1 MTLIPSQLQA
11 QTFHANACPPNETF
25 MQASR
30 RLVVAAATAL
40 ALSLFA
46 LAPAA
51 AREIPVGIFNAT
63 SGVFAFGGV
72 PIQNGMRLA
81 LEEANQK
88 GLPGGA
94 KIKIIEGDTAADK
107 AQAITLANQFG
118 RRDGV
123 LMMMGPTNSFEAIAA
138 GPVVNE
144 LQVPM
149 FAIGS
154 SNAILATGPWAYK
167 VQAQAV
173 DIMGFLAKYVAE
185 KSGIKK
191 IALVFDQG
199 SDGIIEQKNAFRD
212 AVKAGGVAIVSENG
226 ILTSESNFL
235 ALATKLSSQD
245 IDAIYVGAPPEIT
258 ANLAIQ
264 LRQAGLPARVRIVG
278 PSSLAS
284 LKYTK
289 TGGSAV
295 EGTIIVA
302 DYSVNST
309 NALNAAFVN
318 AYKAR
323 YKETPDNWAAM
334 GYTLAQIGVQAI
346 RDAGPNPDRAKVR
359 AALEKINN
367 VPVVIG
373 NGMWVKDKER
383 RPSYGGV
390 MITVKNGELALLP

>member
-1 MTLIPSQLQA
+1 MHPV
-11 QTFHANACPPNETF
+11 
-25 MQASR
+25 R
-30 RLVVAAATAL
+30 RLMVATAASL
-40 ALSLFA
+40 ALTSFA
-46 LAPAA
+46 APPATAEELA
-51 AREIPVGIFNAT
+51 VGVFNAT
-63 SGVFAFGGV
+63 TGTFAFGGV

-88 GLPGGA
+88 GLPGSN
-94 KIKIIEGDTAADK
+94 KIKIVEGDTAADK

-118 RRDGV
+118 RRDRV
-123 LMMMGPTNSFEAIAA
+123 LMIMGPTNSFEAIAA

-154 SNAILATGPWAYK
+154 SNALLAAGPWSFK

-212 AVKAGGVAIVSENG
+212 AVKAGGVAIDSENG
-226 ILTSESNFL
+226 ILTSEANFL
-235 ALATKLSSQD
+235 ALATKLASSD
-245 IDAIYVGAPPEIT
+245 VDGIYVGAPPEIT

-264 LRQAGLPARVRIVG
+264 LRQAGLPAKVRIVG

-284 LKYTK
+284 QKYMK

-295 EGTIIVA
+295 EGSIIIA
-302 DYSVNST
+302 DYSVNSA
-309 NALNAAFVN
+309 NPLNAAFVA

-346 RDAGPNPDRAKVR
+346 RNAGPSPDRAKVR
-359 AALEKINN
+359 AELEKISN
-367 VPVVIG
+367 VPVVMG

-383 RPSYGGV
+383 HPTYGGV
-390 MITVKNGELALLP
+390 MLTVKGGELALLP

>member
-1 MTLIPSQLQA
+1 MHPV
-11 QTFHANACPPNETF
+11 
-25 MQASR
+25 R
-30 RLVVAAATAL
+30 RLMAATAASL
-40 ALSLFA
+40 ALTSFA
-46 LAPAA
+46 APPATAEELA
-51 AREIPVGIFNAT
+51 VGVFNAT
-63 SGVFAFGGV
+63 TGTFAFGGV

-88 GLPGGA
+88 GLPGGH
-94 KIKIIEGDTAADK
+94 KIKIVEGDTAADK

-118 RRDGV
+118 RRDRV
-123 LMMMGPTNSFEAIAA
+123 LMIMGPTNSFEAIAA

-154 SNAILATGPWAYK
+154 SNALLAAGPWSFK

-212 AVKAGGVAIVSENG
+212 AVKAGGVAIDSENG
-226 ILTSESNFL
+226 ILTSEANFL
-235 ALATKLSSQD
+235 ALATKLASSD
-245 IDAIYVGAPPEIT
+245 VDGIYVGAPPEIT

-264 LRQAGLPARVRIVG
+264 LRQAGLPAKVRIVG

-284 LKYTK
+284 QKYMK

-295 EGTIIVA
+295 EGSIIIA
-302 DYSVNST
+302 DYSVNSA
-309 NALNAAFVN
+309 NPLNAAFVA

-346 RDAGPNPDRAKVR
+346 RNAGPSPDRAKVR
-359 AALEKINN
+359 AELEKISN
-367 VPVVIG
+367 VPVVMG

-383 RPSYGGV
+383 HPTYGGV
-390 MITVKNGELALLP
+390 MLTVKGGELALLP

>member
-1 MTLIPSQLQA
+1 MHPA
-11 QTFHANACPPNETF
+11 
-25 MQASR
+25 R
-30 RLVVAAATAL
+30 RLMVATAASL
-40 ALSLFA
+40 ALTSFA
-46 LAPAA
+46 ALPAA
-51 AREIPVGIFNAT
+51 AEELPVGVFNAT
-63 SGVFAFGGV
+63 TGTFAFGGV

-88 GLPGGA
+88 GLPGGN
-94 KIKIIEGDTAADK
+94 KIKIVEGDTAADK

-118 RRDGV
+118 RRDRV
-123 LMMMGPTNSFEAIAA
+123 LMIMGPTNSFEAIAA

-154 SNAILATGPWAYK
+154 SNALLAAGPWSFK

-212 AVKAGGVAIVSENG
+212 AVKAGGVAIDSENG
-226 ILTSESNFL
+226 ILTSEANFL
-235 ALATKLSSQD
+235 ALATKLASSD
-245 IDAIYVGAPPEIT
+245 VDGIYVGAPPEIT

-264 LRQAGLPARVRIVG
+264 LRQAGLPAKVRIVG

-284 LKYTK
+284 QKYMK

-295 EGTIIVA
+295 EGSIIIA

-309 NALNAAFVN
+309 NPLNAAFVA

-346 RDAGPNPDRAKVR
+346 RNAGPCPDRAKVR
-359 AALEKINN
+359 AELEKINN
-367 VPVVIG
+367 VPVVMG

-383 RPSYGGV
+383 HPTYGGV
-390 MITVKNGELALLP
+390 MLTVKGGDLALLP

>member
-1 MTLIPSQLQA
+1 
-11 QTFHANACPPNETF
+11 
-25 MQASR
+25 MQVLR
-30 RLVVAAATAL
+30 RLTLAASAAL
-40 ALSLFA
+40 ALSSLAA
-46 LAPAA
+46 LPAA
-51 AREIPVGIFNAT
+51 AQELPVAIFGAT

-72 PIQNGMRLA
+72 PIQNGMRMA
-81 LEEANQK
+81 LEEANAK
-88 GLPGGA
+88 GMPGGA

-107 AQAITLANQFG
+107 AQAISLATQFG
-118 RRDGV
+118 RRDKAI
-123 LMMMGPTNSFEAIAA
+123 LIMGPTNSFEAIAA

-154 SNAILATGPWAYK
+154 SNAILATGPWAFK

-191 IALVFDQG
+191 VALVFDQG

-212 AVKAGGVAIVSENG
+212 GVKAGGVAIVSENG

-235 ALATKLSSQD
+235 ALATKLASQD
-245 IDAIYVGAPPEIT
+245 VDGIYVGAPPEIT

-264 LRQAGLPARVRIVG
+264 LRQAGLPAKVRIIG

-284 LKYTK
+284 LKYMQ
-289 TGGSAV
+289 TGGKAV
-295 EGTIIVA
+295 EGTIIIA
-302 DYSVNST
+302 DYAAASSNP
-309 NALNAAFVN
+309 LNAAFLA

-334 GYTLAQIGVQAI
+334 GYTLGQIGVQAI
-346 RDAGPNPDRAKVR
+346 RNAGPNPDRAKVR
-359 AALEKINN
+359 AELEKITN
-367 VPVVIG
+367 VPVVMG
-373 NGMWVKDKER
+373 NGLWVKDKER
-383 RPSYGGV
+383 HPTYGGV
-390 MITVKNGELALLP
+390 MLTVKNGELALLP

>member
-1 MTLIPSQLQA
+1 MNTMLSMP
-11 QTFHANACPPNETF
+11 
-25 MQASR
+25 R
-30 RLVVAAATAL
+30 RSAIAAAI
-40 ALSLFA
+40 LFA
-46 LAPAA
+46 TGGLAFAQSK
-51 AREIPVGIFNAT
+51 EIPVGVFNSLT
-63 SGVFAFGGV
+63 GTYAFGGV

-88 GLPGGA
+88 GLPGGN
-94 KIKIIEGDTAADK
+94 KIKILEGDTAADK
-107 AQAITLANQFG
+107 AQAIALASQFG
-118 RRDGV
+118 RRDKA
-123 LMMMGPTNSFEAIAA
+123 LMVMGPTNSFEAIAA

-144 LQVPM
+144 LQMPM

-154 SNAILATGPWAYK
+154 SNAILATGPWAFK
-167 VQAQAV
+167 VQAQGA

-212 AVKAGGVAIVSENG
+212 AVKAGGVAIDSENG

-235 ALATKLSSQD
+235 ALATKLASAD
-245 IDAIYVGAPPEIT
+245 IDAVYVGAPPEIT

-264 LRQAGLPARVRIVG
+264 LRQAGMPAKVRVVG

-284 LKYTK
+284 QKYIK

-295 EGTIIVA
+295 EGSIIVA
-302 DYSVNST
+302 DYAVNSK
-309 NALNAAFVN
+309 NPLNAAFVD

-334 GYTLAQIGVQAI
+334 GYTLGQIGVQAI
-346 RDAGPNPDRAKVR
+346 RNAGPAPDRAKVR
-359 AALEKINN
+359 AELEKINN
-367 VPVVIG
+367 VPVVMG
-373 NGMWVKDKER
+373 NGTWVKDKDR
-383 RPSYGGV
+383 HPNYGGV
-390 MITVKNGELALLP
+390 MLTVKNGELALLP

>member
-1 MTLIPSQLQA
+1 MHPA
-11 QTFHANACPPNETF
+11 
-25 MQASR
+25 R
-30 RLVVAAATAL
+30 RLMVATAASL
-40 ALSLFA
+40 ALTSFA
-46 LAPAA
+46 ALPAA
-51 AREIPVGIFNAT
+51 AEELAVGVFNAT
-63 SGVFAFGGV
+63 SGTFAFGGV

-88 GLPGGA
+88 GLPGGN
-94 KIKIIEGDTAADK
+94 KIRIVEGDTAADK

-118 RRDGV
+118 RRDRV
-123 LMMMGPTNSFEAIAA
+123 LMIMGPTNSFEAIAA

-154 SNAILATGPWAYK
+154 SNALLAAGPWSFK

-212 AVKAGGVAIVSENG
+212 AVKAGGVAIDSENG
-226 ILTSESNFL
+226 ILTSEANFL
-235 ALATKLSSQD
+235 ALATKLASSD
-245 IDAIYVGAPPEIT
+245 VDGIYVGAPPEIT

-264 LRQAGLPARVRIVG
+264 LRQAGLPAKVRIVG

-284 LKYTK
+284 QKYMK

-295 EGTIIVA
+295 EGSIIIA
-302 DYSVNST
+302 DYSVNSA
-309 NALNAAFVN
+309 NPLNTAFVA

-346 RDAGPNPDRAKVR
+346 RNAGPGPDRAKVR
-359 AALEKINN
+359 AELEKINN
-367 VPVVIG
+367 VPVVMG
-373 NGMWVKDKER
+373 NGMWLKDKER
-383 RPSYGGV
+383 HPTYGGV
-390 MITVKNGELALLP
+390 MLTVKGGDLALLP

>member
-1 MTLIPSQLQA
+1 
-11 QTFHANACPPNETF
+11 
-25 MQASR
+25 MQVLR
-30 RLVVAAATAL
+30 RLTLAATA
-40 ALSLFA
+40 A
-46 LAPAA
+46 LAISSLAA
-51 AREIPVGIFNAT
+51 APATAEELPVAIMNAT

-88 GLPGGA
+88 GMPGGA
-94 KIKIIEGDTAADK
+94 KIKIIEGDEAADK
-107 AQAITLANQFG
+107 AQAISLATQFG
-118 RRDGV
+118 RRDRA
-123 LMMMGPTNSFEAIAA
+123 LMIMGPTNSFSAIAA
-138 GPVVNE
+138 GPVTNE
-144 LQVPM
+144 LQVPL

-154 SNAILATGPWAYK
+154 SNGILATGPWAFK
-167 VQAQAV
+167 VQAQAA
-173 DIMGFLAKYVAE
+173 DIMGFLSKYVAE

-212 AVKAGGVAIVSENG
+212 GVKAGGVAIVSENG

-235 ALATKLSSQD
+235 ALATKLASQD
-245 IDAIYVGAPPEIT
+245 IDAVYVGAPPEIT

-264 LRQAGLPARVRIVG
+264 MRQAGVPAKVRIVG

-284 LKYTK
+284 LKYMQ
-289 TGGSAV
+289 TGGKAV
-295 EGTIIVA
+295 EGTLIVA
-302 DYSVNST
+302 DYSAASNT
-309 NALNAAFVN
+309 PMNAEFVK

-346 RDAGPNPDRAKVR
+346 RNAGPNPDRAKVR
-359 AALEKINN
+359 AELEKINN

-373 NGMWVKDKER
+373 NGMWVKDAER
-383 RPSYGGV
+383 HPTYGGV
-390 MITVKNGELALLP
+390 MLTVKNGDLAILQ

>member
-1 MTLIPSQLQA
+1 MHPV
-11 QTFHANACPPNETF
+11 
-25 MQASR
+25 R
-30 RLVVAAATAL
+30 RLMVATAASL
-40 ALSLFA
+40 ALTSFA
-46 LAPAA
+46 APPAA
-51 AREIPVGIFNAT
+51 AAELPVGVFNAT
-63 SGVFAFGGV
+63 SGTFAFGGV

-88 GLPGGA
+88 GLPGGN

-118 RRDGV
+118 RRDRV
-123 LMMMGPTNSFEAIAA
+123 LMIMGPTNSFEAIAA

-154 SNAILATGPWAYK
+154 SNALLAAGPWSFK

-212 AVKAGGVAIVSENG
+212 AVKAGGVAIDSENG
-226 ILTSESNFL
+226 ILTSEANFL
-235 ALATKLSSQD
+235 ALATKLASSD
-245 IDAIYVGAPPEIT
+245 VDGIYVGAPPEIT

-264 LRQAGLPARVRIVG
+264 LRQAGLPAKVRIVG

-284 LKYTK
+284 QKYMK

-295 EGTIIVA
+295 EGSIIIA

-309 NALNAAFVN
+309 NPLNAAFVA

-346 RDAGPNPDRAKVR
+346 RNAGPSPDRAKVR
-359 AALEKINN
+359 AELEKINN
-367 VPVVIG
+367 VPVVMG

-383 RPSYGGV
+383 HPTYGGV
-390 MITVKNGELALLP
+390 MLTVKGGDLALLP

>member
-1 MTLIPSQLQA
+1 MHPV
-11 QTFHANACPPNETF
+11 
-25 MQASR
+25 R
-30 RLVVAAATAL
+30 RLMVATAASL
-40 ALSLFA
+40 ALTSFA
-46 LAPAA
+46 APPATAEELA
-51 AREIPVGIFNAT
+51 VGVFNAT
-63 SGVFAFGGV
+63 TGTFAFGGV

-88 GLPGGA
+88 GLAGGN
-94 KIKIIEGDTAADK
+94 KIKIVEGDTAADK

-118 RRDGV
+118 RRDRV
-123 LMMMGPTNSFEAIAA
+123 LMIMGPTNSFEAIAA

-154 SNAILATGPWAYK
+154 SNALLAAGPWSFK

-212 AVKAGGVAIVSENG
+212 AVKAGGVAIDSENG
-226 ILTSESNFL
+226 ILTSEANFL
-235 ALATKLSSQD
+235 ALATKLASSD
-245 IDAIYVGAPPEIT
+245 VDGIYVGAPPEIT

-264 LRQAGLPARVRIVG
+264 LRQAGLPAKVRIVG

-284 LKYTK
+284 QKYMK

-295 EGTIIVA
+295 EGSIIIA
-302 DYSVNST
+302 DYSVNSA
-309 NALNAAFVN
+309 NPLNAAFVA

-346 RDAGPNPDRAKVR
+346 RNAGPSPDRAKVR
-359 AALEKINN
+359 AELEKINN
-367 VPVVIG
+367 VPVVMG

-383 RPSYGGV
+383 HPTYGGV
-390 MITVKNGELALLP
+390 MLTVKGGELALLP

>member
-1 MTLIPSQLQA
+1 M
-11 QTFHANACPPNETF
+11 QTF
-25 MQASR
+25 R
-30 RLVVAAATAL
+30 RLTLAAAIAL
-40 ALSLFA
+40 GSFA
-46 LAPAA
+46 LPTAA
-51 AREIPVGIFNAT
+51 QQELPIGIFNAT

-81 LEEANQK
+81 LEEANQA

-94 KIKIIEGDTAADK
+94 KIKIVEGDTAADK
-107 AQAITLANQFG
+107 AQAISLASQFG
-118 RRDGV
+118 RRDRV

-154 SNAILATGPWAYK
+154 SNAILATGPWAFK

-185 KSGIKK
+185 KSGIRK

-212 AVKAGGVAIVSENG
+212 GVKAGGVAIVSENG

-235 ALATKLSSQD
+235 ALATKLASQD
-245 IDAIYVGAPPEIT
+245 IDAVYIGAPPEIT

-264 LRQAGLPARVRIVG
+264 LRQAGVPAKVRIVG

-284 LKYTK
+284 TKYTK

-295 EGTIIVA
+295 EGSIIIA
-302 DYSVNST
+302 DYSINSS
-309 NALNAAFVN
+309 NPLNAAFVN

-323 YKETPDNWAAM
+323 YKELPDNWAAM

-346 RDAGPNPDRAKVR
+346 RNAGPNPDRAKVR
-359 AALEKINN
+359 NELEKISN
-367 VPVVIG
+367 VPVIMG
-373 NGMWVKDKER
+373 NGMWIKDKER
-383 RPSYGGV
+383 RPNYGGV
-390 MITVKNGELALLP
+390 MITVKGGELALLP

>member
-1 MTLIPSQLQA
+1 
-11 QTFHANACPPNETF
+11 
-25 MQASR
+25 MQVLR
-30 RLVVAAATAL
+30 RLTLAAAAAL
-40 ALSLFA
+40 ALSSFA
-46 LAPAA
+46 AAPAA
-51 AREIPVGIFNAT
+51 AQELPVAIMNAT

-88 GLPGGA
+88 GMPGGA
-94 KIKIIEGDTAADK
+94 KIKIIEGDEAADK
-107 AQAITLANQFG
+107 AQAISLATQFG
-118 RRDGV
+118 RRDRA
-123 LMMMGPTNSFEAIAA
+123 LMIMGPTNSFSAIAA
-138 GPVVNE
+138 GPVANE
-144 LQVPM
+144 LQVPL

-154 SNAILATGPWAYK
+154 SNGILATGPWAFK
-167 VQAQAV
+167 VQAQAA
-173 DIMGFLAKYVAE
+173 DIMGFLSRYVAE

-212 AVKAGGVAIVSENG
+212 GVKAGGVAIVSENG

-235 ALATKLSSQD
+235 ALATKLASQD
-245 IDAIYVGAPPEIT
+245 IDAVYVGAPPEIT

-264 LRQAGLPARVRIVG
+264 MRQAGVPAKVRIVG

-284 LKYTK
+284 LKYMQ
-289 TGGSAV
+289 TGGKAV
-295 EGTIIVA
+295 EGTLIVA
-302 DYSVNST
+302 DYSAASST
-309 NALNAAFVN
+309 PMNAEFVK

-346 RDAGPNPDRAKVR
+346 RNAGPNPDRAKVR
-359 AALEKINN
+359 AELEKISN

-373 NGMWVKDKER
+373 NGMWVKDAER
-383 RPSYGGV
+383 HPTYGGV
-390 MITVKNGELALLP
+390 MLTVKNGDLALLQ

>member
-1 MTLIPSQLQA
+1 MHPV
-11 QTFHANACPPNETF
+11 
-25 MQASR
+25 R
-30 RLVVAAATAL
+30 RLMVATAASL
-40 ALSLFA
+40 ALTSFA
-46 LAPAA
+46 APPATAEELA
-51 AREIPVGIFNAT
+51 VGVFNAT
-63 SGVFAFGGV
+63 SGTFAFGGV

-88 GLPGGA
+88 GLPGGN
-94 KIKIIEGDTAADK
+94 KIKIVEGDTAADK

-118 RRDGV
+118 RRDRV
-123 LMMMGPTNSFEAIAA
+123 LMIMGPTNSFEAIAA

-144 LQVPM
+144 LQIPM

-154 SNAILATGPWAYK
+154 SNALLAAGPWSFK

-212 AVKAGGVAIVSENG
+212 AVKAGGVAIDSENG
-226 ILTSESNFL
+226 ILTSEANFL
-235 ALATKLSSQD
+235 ALATKLASSD
-245 IDAIYVGAPPEIT
+245 VDGIYVGAPPEIT

-264 LRQAGLPARVRIVG
+264 LRQAGLPAKVRIVG

-284 LKYTK
+284 QKYMK

-295 EGTIIVA
+295 EGSIIIA
-302 DYSVNST
+302 DYSVSST
-309 NALNAAFVN
+309 NPLNAAFVA

-346 RDAGPNPDRAKVR
+346 RNAGPSPDRAKVR
-359 AALEKINN
+359 AELEKINN
-367 VPVVIG
+367 VPVVMG

-383 RPSYGGV
+383 HPTYGGV
-390 MITVKNGELALLP
+390 MLTVKGGELALLP

>member
-1 MTLIPSQLQA
+1 MHPV
-11 QTFHANACPPNETF
+11 
-25 MQASR
+25 R
-30 RLVVAAATAL
+30 RLMVATAASL
-40 ALSLFA
+40 ALTSFA
-46 LAPAA
+46 APPATAEELA
-51 AREIPVGIFNAT
+51 VGVFNAT
-63 SGVFAFGGV
+63 TGTFAFGGV

-88 GLPGGA
+88 GLPGGN
-94 KIKIIEGDTAADK
+94 KIKIVEGDTAADK
-107 AQAITLANQFG
+107 AQAIVLANQFG
-118 RRDGV
+118 RRDRV
-123 LMMMGPTNSFEAIAA
+123 LMIMGPTNSFEAIAA

-154 SNAILATGPWAYK
+154 SNALLAAGPWSFK

-212 AVKAGGVAIVSENG
+212 AVKAGGVAIDSENG
-226 ILTSESNFL
+226 ILTSEANFL
-235 ALATKLSSQD
+235 ALATKLASSD
-245 IDAIYVGAPPEIT
+245 VDGIYVGAPPEIT

-264 LRQAGLPARVRIVG
+264 LRQAGLPAKVRIVG

-284 LKYTK
+284 QKYMK

-295 EGTIIVA
+295 EGSIIIA

-309 NALNAAFVN
+309 NPLNAAFVA

-346 RDAGPNPDRAKVR
+346 RNAGPSPDRAKVR
-359 AALEKINN
+359 AELEKINN
-367 VPVVIG
+367 VPVVMG
-373 NGMWVKDKER
+373 NGMWLKDKER
-383 RPSYGGV
+383 HPTYGGV
-390 MITVKNGELALLP
+390 MLTVKGGELALLTR

>member
-1 MTLIPSQLQA
+1 MHPV
-11 QTFHANACPPNETF
+11 
-25 MQASR
+25 R
-30 RLVVAAATAL
+30 RLMVATAASL
-40 ALSLFA
+40 ALTSFA
-46 LAPAA
+46 ALPATAEELA
-51 AREIPVGIFNAT
+51 VGVFNAT
-63 SGVFAFGGV
+63 TGTFAFGGV

-88 GLPGGA
+88 GLPGGN
-94 KIKIIEGDTAADK
+94 KIKIVEGDTAADK

-118 RRDGV
+118 RRDRV
-123 LMMMGPTNSFEAIAA
+123 LMIMGPTNSFEAIAA

-154 SNAILATGPWAYK
+154 SNALLAAGPWSFK

-212 AVKAGGVAIVSENG
+212 AVKAGGVAIDSENG
-226 ILTSESNFL
+226 ILTSEANFL
-235 ALATKLSSQD
+235 ALATKLASSD
-245 IDAIYVGAPPEIT
+245 VDGIYVGAPPEIT

-264 LRQAGLPARVRIVG
+264 LRQAGLPAKVRIVG

-284 LKYTK
+284 QKYMK

-295 EGTIIVA
+295 EGSIIIA
-302 DYSVNST
+302 DYSVNSA
-309 NALNAAFVN
+309 NPLNAAFVA

-346 RDAGPNPDRAKVR
+346 RNAGPSPDRAKVR
-359 AALEKINN
+359 AELEKINN
-367 VPVVIG
+367 VPVVMG

-383 RPSYGGV
+383 HPTYGGV
-390 MITVKNGELALLP
+390 MLTVKGGELALLP

>member
-1 MTLIPSQLQA
+1 M
-11 QTFHANACPPNETF
+11 
-25 MQASR
+25 
-30 RLVVAAATAL
+30 VATAASL
-40 ALSLFA
+40 ALTSFA
-46 LAPAA
+46 APPATAEELA
-51 AREIPVGIFNAT
+51 VGVFNAT
-63 SGVFAFGGV
+63 TGTFAFGGV

-88 GLPGGA
+88 GLPGGN
-94 KIKIIEGDTAADK
+94 KIKIVEGDTAADK

-118 RRDGV
+118 RRDRV
-123 LMMMGPTNSFEAIAA
+123 LMIMGPTNSFEAIAA

-154 SNAILATGPWAYK
+154 SNALLAAGPWSFK

-212 AVKAGGVAIVSENG
+212 AVKAGGVAIDSENG
-226 ILTSESNFL
+226 ILTSEANFL
-235 ALATKLSSQD
+235 ALATKLASSD
-245 IDAIYVGAPPEIT
+245 VDGIYVGAPPEIT

-264 LRQAGLPARVRIVG
+264 LRQAGLPAKVRIVG

-284 LKYTK
+284 QKYMK

-295 EGTIIVA
+295 EGSIIIA

-309 NALNAAFVN
+309 NPLNAAFVA

-346 RDAGPNPDRAKVR
+346 RNAGPSPDRAKVR
-359 AALEKINN
+359 AELEKINN
-367 VPVVIG
+367 VPVVMG

-383 RPSYGGV
+383 HPTYGGV
-390 MITVKNGELALLP
+390 MLTVKGGELALLP

>member
-1 MTLIPSQLQA
+1 MHPV
-11 QTFHANACPPNETF
+11 
-25 MQASR
+25 R
-30 RLVVAAATAL
+30 RLMVATAASL
-40 ALSLFA
+40 ALTSFA
-46 LAPAA
+46 APPATAEELA
-51 AREIPVGIFNAT
+51 VGVFNAT
-63 SGVFAFGGV
+63 TGTFAFGGV

-88 GLPGGA
+88 GLPGGN
-94 KIKIIEGDTAADK
+94 KIKIVEGDTAADK

-118 RRDGV
+118 RRDRV
-123 LMMMGPTNSFEAIAA
+123 LMIMGPTNSFEAIAA

-154 SNAILATGPWAYK
+154 SNALLAAGPWSFK

-212 AVKAGGVAIVSENG
+212 AVKAGGVAIDSENG
-226 ILTSESNFL
+226 ILTSEANFL
-235 ALATKLSSQD
+235 ALATKLASSD
-245 IDAIYVGAPPEIT
+245 VDGIYVGAPPEIT

-264 LRQAGLPARVRIVG
+264 LRQAGLPAKVRIVG

-284 LKYTK
+284 QKYMK

-295 EGTIIVA
+295 EGSIIIA
-302 DYSVNST
+302 DYSVNSA
-309 NALNAAFVN
+309 NPLNAAFVA

-346 RDAGPNPDRAKVR
+346 RNAGPSPDRAKVR
-359 AALEKINN
+359 AELEKINN
-367 VPVVIG
+367 VPVVMG

-383 RPSYGGV
+383 HPTYGGV
-390 MITVKNGELALLP
+390 MLTVKGGELALLP

>member
-1 MTLIPSQLQA
+1 MHPV
-11 QTFHANACPPNETF
+11 
-25 MQASR
+25 R
-30 RLVVAAATAL
+30 RLMVATAASL
-40 ALSLFA
+40 ALTSFA
-46 LAPAA
+46 APPATAEELA
-51 AREIPVGIFNAT
+51 VGVFNAT
-63 SGVFAFGGV
+63 SGTFAFGGV

-88 GLPGGA
+88 GLPGGH
-94 KIKIIEGDTAADK
+94 KIKIVEGDTAADK

-118 RRDGV
+118 RRDRV
-123 LMMMGPTNSFEAIAA
+123 LMIMGPTNSFEAIAA

-154 SNAILATGPWAYK
+154 SNALLAAGPWSFK

-212 AVKAGGVAIVSENG
+212 AVKAGGVAIDSENG
-226 ILTSESNFL
+226 ILTSEANFL
-235 ALATKLSSQD
+235 ALATKLASSD
-245 IDAIYVGAPPEIT
+245 VDGIYVGAPPEIT

-264 LRQAGLPARVRIVG
+264 LRQAGLPAKVRIVG

-284 LKYTK
+284 QKYMK

-295 EGTIIVA
+295 EGSIIIA
-302 DYSVNST
+302 DYSVNSA
-309 NALNAAFVN
+309 NPLNAAFVA

-323 YKETPDNWAAM
+323 YKEVPDNWAAM

-346 RDAGPNPDRAKVR
+346 RNAGPSPDRAKVR
-359 AALEKINN
+359 AELEKISN
-367 VPVVIG
+367 VPVVMG
-373 NGMWVKDKER
+373 NGMWLKDKER
-383 RPSYGGV
+383 HPTYGGV
-390 MITVKNGELALLP
+390 MLTVKGGELALLP

>member
-1 MTLIPSQLQA
+1 
-11 QTFHANACPPNETF
+11 
-25 MQASR
+25 MQVIR
-30 RLVVAAATAL
+30 RLTLAAAAAL
-40 ALSLFA
+40 AISSLA
-46 LAPAA
+46 AAPAMA
-51 AREIPVGIFNAT
+51 AELPVAIMNAT

-88 GLPGGA
+88 GMPGGA
-94 KIKIIEGDTAADK
+94 KIKIIEGDEAADK
-107 AQAITLANQFG
+107 AQAISLATQFG
-118 RRDGV
+118 RRDRA
-123 LMMMGPTNSFEAIAA
+123 LMIMGPTNSFSAIAA
-138 GPVVNE
+138 GPVANE
-144 LQVPM
+144 LQVPL

-154 SNAILATGPWAYK
+154 SNGILATGPWAFK
-167 VQAQAV
+167 VQAQAA
-173 DIMGFLAKYVAE
+173 DIMGFLSKYVAE

-212 AVKAGGVAIVSENG
+212 GVKAGGVTIVSENG

-235 ALATKLSSQD
+235 ALATKLASQD
-245 IDAIYVGAPPEIT
+245 IDAVYVGAPPEIT

-264 LRQAGLPARVRIVG
+264 MRQAGVPARVRIVG

-284 LKYTK
+284 LKYMQ

-295 EGTIIVA
+295 EGTLIVA
-302 DYSVNST
+302 DYSAASNT
-309 NALNAAFVN
+309 PMNADFVK

-346 RDAGPNPDRAKVR
+346 RNAGPNPDRAKVR
-359 AALEKINN
+359 AELEKINN

-373 NGMWVKDKER
+373 NGMWVKDAER
-383 RPSYGGV
+383 HPTYGGV
-390 MITVKNGELALLP
+390 MLTVKNGDLAILQ

>member
-1 MTLIPSQLQA
+1 MHPA
-11 QTFHANACPPNETF
+11 
-25 MQASR
+25 R
-30 RLVVAAATAL
+30 RLMAATAAGL
-40 ALSLFA
+40 ALASFA
-46 LAPAA
+46 ALPAA
-51 AREIPVGIFNAT
+51 AEELAVGVFNAT
-63 SGVFAFGGV
+63 TGTFAFGGV

-88 GLPGGA
+88 GLPGGH
-94 KIKIIEGDTAADK
+94 KIKIVEGDTAADK

-118 RRDGV
+118 RRDRV
-123 LMMMGPTNSFEAIAA
+123 LMIMGPTNSFEAIAA

-154 SNAILATGPWAYK
+154 SNALLAAGPWSFK

-185 KSGIKK
+185 KSGIRK

-212 AVKAGGVAIVSENG
+212 AVKAGGVAIDSENG
-226 ILTSESNFL
+226 ILTSEANFL
-235 ALATKLSSQD
+235 ALATKLASSD
-245 IDAIYVGAPPEIT
+245 VDGIYVGAPPEIT

-264 LRQAGLPARVRIVG
+264 LRQAGLPAKVRIVG

-284 LKYTK
+284 QKYMK

-295 EGTIIVA
+295 EGSIIIA
-302 DYSVNST
+302 DYSVNSA
-309 NALNAAFVN
+309 NPLNAAFVA

-346 RDAGPNPDRAKVR
+346 RNAGPSPDRAKVR
-359 AALEKINN
+359 AELEKINN
-367 VPVVIG
+367 VPVVMG

-383 RPSYGGV
+383 HPTYGGV
-390 MITVKNGELALLP
+390 MLTVKGGELALLP

>member
-1 MTLIPSQLQA
+1 
-11 QTFHANACPPNETF
+11 
-25 MQASR
+25 MQVLR
-30 RLVVAAATAL
+30 RLTLAAAAAL
-40 ALSLFA
+40 ALSSL
-46 LAPAA
+46 AA
-51 AREIPVGIFNAT
+51 APVGAQELPVGIMNAT

-88 GLPGGA
+88 GMPGGA
-94 KIKIIEGDTAADK
+94 KIKIIEGDEAADK
-107 AQAITLANQFG
+107 AQAISLTTQFG
-118 RRDGV
+118 RRDRV
-123 LMMMGPTNSFEAIAA
+123 LMIMGPTNSFSAIAA
-138 GPVVNE
+138 GPVANE
-144 LQVPM
+144 LQVPL

-154 SNAILATGPWAYK
+154 SNGILATGPWAFK
-167 VQAQAV
+167 VQAQAA
-173 DIMGFLAKYVAE
+173 DIMGFLSKYVAE

-212 AVKAGGVAIVSENG
+212 GVKAGGVAIVSENG

-235 ALATKLSSQD
+235 ALATKLASQD
-245 IDAIYVGAPPEIT
+245 IDAVYVGAPPEIT

-264 LRQAGLPARVRIVG
+264 MRQAGVPAKVRIVG

-284 LKYTK
+284 LKYMK

-295 EGTIIVA
+295 EGTLIVA
-302 DYSVNST
+302 DYSAASST
-309 NALNAAFVN
+309 PMNGDFVK

-346 RDAGPNPDRAKVR
+346 RNAGPNPDRAKVR
-359 AALEKINN
+359 AELEKINN

-373 NGMWVKDKER
+373 NGTWLKDAER
-383 RPSYGGV
+383 HPTYGGV
-390 MITVKNGELALLP
+390 MLTVKNGDLALLP

>member
-1 MTLIPSQLQA
+1 MHPV
-11 QTFHANACPPNETF
+11 
-25 MQASR
+25 R
-30 RLVVAAATAL
+30 RLMVATAASL
-40 ALSLFA
+40 ALTSFA
-46 LAPAA
+46 APPATAEELA
-51 AREIPVGIFNAT
+51 VGVFNAT
-63 SGVFAFGGV
+63 TGTFAFGGV

-88 GLPGGA
+88 GLPGGN
-94 KIKIIEGDTAADK
+94 KIKIVEGDTAADK
-107 AQAITLANQFG
+107 AQAIVLANQFG
-118 RRDGV
+118 RRDRV
-123 LMMMGPTNSFEAIAA
+123 LMIMGPTNSFEAIAA

-154 SNAILATGPWAYK
+154 SNALLAAGPWSFK

-212 AVKAGGVAIVSENG
+212 AVKAGGVAIDSENG
-226 ILTSESNFL
+226 ILTSEANFL
-235 ALATKLSSQD
+235 ALATKLASSD
-245 IDAIYVGAPPEIT
+245 VDGIYVGAPPEIT

-264 LRQAGLPARVRIVG
+264 LRQAGLPAKVRIVG

-284 LKYTK
+284 QKYMK

-295 EGTIIVA
+295 EGSIIIA

-309 NALNAAFVN
+309 NPLNAAFVA

-346 RDAGPNPDRAKVR
+346 RNAGPSPDRAKVR
-359 AALEKINN
+359 AELEKINN
-367 VPVVIG
+367 VPVVMG
-373 NGMWVKDKER
+373 NGMWLKDKER
-383 RPSYGGV
+383 HPTYGGV
-390 MITVKNGELALLP
+390 MLTVKGGELALLP

>member
-1 MTLIPSQLQA
+1 MHPV
-11 QTFHANACPPNETF
+11 
-25 MQASR
+25 R
-30 RLVVAAATAL
+30 RLMVATAASL
-40 ALSLFA
+40 ALTSFA
-46 LAPAA
+46 APPATAEELA
-51 AREIPVGIFNAT
+51 VGVFNAT
-63 SGVFAFGGV
+63 TGTFAFGGV

-88 GLPGGA
+88 GLPGGN

-118 RRDGV
+118 RRDRV
-123 LMMMGPTNSFEAIAA
+123 LMIMGPTNSFEAIAA

-154 SNAILATGPWAYK
+154 SNALLAAGPWSFK

-212 AVKAGGVAIVSENG
+212 AVKAGGVAIDSENG
-226 ILTSESNFL
+226 ILTSEANFL
-235 ALATKLSSQD
+235 ALATKLASSD
-245 IDAIYVGAPPEIT
+245 VDGIYVGAPPEIT

-264 LRQAGLPARVRIVG
+264 LRQAGLPAKVRIVG

-284 LKYTK
+284 QKYMK

-295 EGTIIVA
+295 EGSIIIA
-302 DYSVNST
+302 DYSVNSA
-309 NALNAAFVN
+309 NPLNAAFVA

-346 RDAGPNPDRAKVR
+346 RNAGPSPDRAKVR
-359 AALEKINN
+359 AELEKINN
-367 VPVVIG
+367 VPVVMG

-383 RPSYGGV
+383 HPTYGGV
-390 MITVKNGELALLP
+390 MLTVKGGELALLP

>member
-1 MTLIPSQLQA
+1 
-11 QTFHANACPPNETF
+11 
-25 MQASR
+25 MQVLR
-30 RLVVAAATAL
+30 RLTLTCGAAL
-40 ALSLFA
+40 ALGSLAA
-46 LAPAA
+46 LPAA
-51 AREIPVGIFNAT
+51 AQQELPIAIMNAT

-88 GLPGGA
+88 GMPGGA
-94 KIKIIEGDTAADK
+94 RIRIIEGDEAADK
-107 AQAITLANQFG
+107 AQAISLATQFG
-118 RRDGV
+118 RRDRA
-123 LMMMGPTNSFEAIAA
+123 LMIMGPTNSFSALAA
-138 GPVVNE
+138 GPVANE
-144 LQVPM
+144 LAVPM

-154 SNAILATGPWAYK
+154 SNAILATGPWAFK

-212 AVKAGGVAIVSENG
+212 AVKAGGVSIVSENG
-226 ILTSESNFL
+226 IVTSESNFL
-235 ALATKLSSQD
+235 ALATKIASQD
-245 IDAIYVGAPPEIT
+245 IDAVYVGAPPEIT

-264 LRQAGLPARVRIVG
+264 MRQAGVPSKVRIVG

-284 LKYTK
+284 TKYIQ

-295 EGTIIVA
+295 EGSLIIA

-309 NALNAAFVN
+309 NALNADFVK

-323 YKETPDNWAAM
+323 YKNEVPDNWAAM

-346 RDAGPNPDRAKVR
+346 RNAGPNPDRAKIR
-359 AALEKINN
+359 AEMEKINN

-373 NGMWVKDKER
+373 QGMWVKDKER
-383 RPSYGGV
+383 RPTYGGV
-390 MITVKNGELALLP
+390 MLTVKKGELAILP

>member
-1 MTLIPSQLQA
+1 
-11 QTFHANACPPNETF
+11 
-25 MQASR
+25 MQAAR
-30 RLVVAAATAL
+30 RLVLAASVTLALTSLAALPATAEEL
-40 ALSLFA
+40 
-46 LAPAA
+46 P
-51 AREIPVGIFNAT
+51 IGIFNAT
-63 SGVFAFGGV
+63 SGTFAFGGV

-88 GLPGGA
+88 GLPGGNKF
-94 KIKIIEGDTAADK
+94 KIVEGDTAADK

-118 RRDGV
+118 RRDRV
-123 LMMMGPTNSFEAIAA
+123 LMIMGPTNSFEAIAA

-154 SNAILATGPWAYK
+154 SNALLAAGPWSFK

-185 KSGIKK
+185 KSGIRK

-212 AVKAGGVAIVSENG
+212 AVKAGGVAIDSENG

-235 ALATKLSSQD
+235 ALATKLASSD
-245 IDAIYVGAPPEIT
+245 VDAIYVGAPPEIT

-264 LRQAGLPARVRIVG
+264 LRQAGLPAKVRIVG

-284 LKYTK
+284 QKYMK

-295 EGTIIVA
+295 EGSIIIA
-302 DYSVNST
+302 DYSINSA
-309 NALNAAFVN
+309 NPVNAAFVA

-346 RDAGPNPDRAKVR
+346 RNAGPAPDRAKVR
-359 AALEKINN
+359 AELEKITN
-367 VPVVIG
+367 VPVVMG
-373 NGMWVKDKER
+373 NGTWVKDKER
-383 RPSYGGV
+383 HPTYGGV
-390 MITVKNGELALLP
+390 MLTVKNGELALLP

>member
-1 MTLIPSQLQA
+1 MHPV
-11 QTFHANACPPNETF
+11 
-25 MQASR
+25 R
-30 RLVVAAATAL
+30 RLMVATAASL
-40 ALSLFA
+40 ALTSFA
-46 LAPAA
+46 APPATAEELA
-51 AREIPVGIFNAT
+51 VGVFNAT
-63 SGVFAFGGV
+63 TGTFAFGGV

-88 GLPGGA
+88 GLPGGN
-94 KIKIIEGDTAADK
+94 KIKIVEGDTAADK

-118 RRDGV
+118 RRDRV
-123 LMMMGPTNSFEAIAA
+123 LMIMGPTNSFEAIAA

-154 SNAILATGPWAYK
+154 SNALLAAGPWSFK

-212 AVKAGGVAIVSENG
+212 AVKAGGVAIDSENG
-226 ILTSESNFL
+226 ILTSEANFL
-235 ALATKLSSQD
+235 ALATKLASSD
-245 IDAIYVGAPPEIT
+245 VDGIYVGAPPEIT

-264 LRQAGLPARVRIVG
+264 LRQAGLPAKVRIVG

-284 LKYTK
+284 QKYMK

-295 EGTIIVA
+295 EGSIIIA
-302 DYSVNST
+302 DYSVNSA
-309 NALNAAFVN
+309 NPLNAAFVA

-346 RDAGPNPDRAKVR
+346 RNAGPSPDRAKVR
-359 AALEKINN
+359 AELEKISN
-367 VPVVIG
+367 VPVVMG

-383 RPSYGGV
+383 HPTYGGV
-390 MITVKNGELALLP
+390 MLTVKGGELALLP